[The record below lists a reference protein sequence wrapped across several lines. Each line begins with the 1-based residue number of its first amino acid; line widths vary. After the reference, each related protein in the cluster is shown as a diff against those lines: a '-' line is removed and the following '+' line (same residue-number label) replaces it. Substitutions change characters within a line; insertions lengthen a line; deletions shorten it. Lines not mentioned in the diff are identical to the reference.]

1 MKEIYKPYLI
11 NIEVKE
17 NKDIDAN
24 RYPFNLPVVKTSVKL
39 CFILTSLFLSVRMVR
54 VNQPY
59 WKLLPSP
66 WGLMRKGGRLSVH
79 FSTVESVS
87 PLLILSYPNA
97 RIYQFD
103 ETGVA
108 RVDYEETECFRLMR
122 DFLNNYDRRLQQLLD
137 KRQDFP

>member
-1 MKEIYKPYLI
+1 M
-11 NIEVKE
+11 
-17 NKDIDAN
+17 
-24 RYPFNLPVVKTSVKL
+24 
-39 CFILTSLFLSVRMVR
+39 
-54 VNQPY
+54 
-59 WKLLPSP
+59 
-66 WGLMRKGGRLSVH
+66 
-79 FSTVESVS
+79 ESVS

-137 KRQDFP
+137 